1 VLSSKEE
8 LPVEIAQINGVKV
21 DNVYL
26 AKAGEHQILQQL
38 AAYAA
43 SPDQQHPRLFI
54 FHGGL

>member
-1 VLSSKEE
+1 MLSSKEE
-8 LPVEIAQINGVKV
+8 LPVEIAQINGIKV

-43 SPDQQHPRLFI
+43 SPDQQHPGLCI
-54 FHGGL
+54 FL